1 MLSAMK
7 PILYTVTGRDRPGL
21 TASLLSSLAATGAE
35 VLDAEQIV
43 LREELVLCLLINVEP
58 DQHESVS
65 QSLQQAATAA
75 GLAVVVDESPAVDDP
90 RRLGRVLVTVM
101 GEPLCPVAL
110 GAVCARIAELGGN
123 IDRIERLA
131 GYPLVVLRLTVSG
144 ADESSLREAL
154 ATESAAGG
162 LDVAVQRMSLARRGT
177 HLVVMDVDSTLI
189 QDEVIELIAAHAGCA
204 DEVKAVTDAAMRG
217 EVDFAESLRG
227 RVALLRGTPVAVL
240 EQVRAQ
246 IQLTPGART
255 LCRTLKRLGYRV
267 ALVSGGFAEVVGP
280 LAAELNVDYF
290 EANELEVVD
299 GLLTGQIVGD
309 IVDRAGKATALRQFA
324 EDSGIPLEQ
333 TVAIGDGANDL
344 DMITL
349 AGLGIAFNA
358 KPALRE
364 AADTT
369 VNVPYLDAVLHVLG
383 ISREEVE
390 AAENAAS
397 LSHGYPL
404 RRPATPAI
412 SHERS

>member
-1 MLSAMK
+1 MK

-43 LREELVLCLLINVEP
+43 LREELVLCLLISVDP
-58 DQHESVS
+58 QQHSTVTESLR
-65 QSLQQAATAA
+65 QSAHGA
-75 GLAVVVDESPAVDDP
+75 GLHIEVDESPSIDDP
-90 RRLGRVLVTVM
+90 RRLDRVLVTVM

-110 GAVCARIAELGGN
+110 GEVCSRIAELGGN

-144 ADESSLREAL
+144 AEETALRESL
-154 ATESAAGG
+154 AVESAAGG

-189 QDEVIELIAAHAGCA
+189 QNEVIELIASHAGCEA
-204 DEVKAVTDAAMRG
+204 QVKTVTDAAMRG
-217 EVDFAESLRG
+217 EIDFAESLRS
-227 RVALLRGTPVAVL
+227 RVALLEGTPVEVL
-240 EQVRAQ
+240 EKVRAD

-267 ALVSGGFAEVVGP
+267 ALVSGGFAEVVAP
-280 LAAELNVDYF
+280 LAEDLGVDYLQ
-290 EANELEVVD
+290 ANRLEVVD
-299 GLLTGQIVGD
+299 GRLTGRVLGG
-309 IVDRAGKATALRQFA
+309 IVDRAGKAEALRRFA
-324 EDSGIPLEQ
+324 TDSGIPLEQ

-383 ISREEVE
+383 ITREEVE
-390 AAENAAS
+390 AAEIADADGR
-397 LSHGYPL
+397 GYPL
-404 RRPATPAI
+404 RRPPTPAVT
-412 SHERS
+412 HEQQ